1 MRYVANAGMLVSIE
15 GASFLIDAPTR
26 DGITPYETSPADE
39 RTRLEEA
46 KPPYDDVDAILVT
59 HWHEDHFSPE
69 AVAAHLGRNPRAVF
83 ISSPEVV
90 TRLRAARPD
99 LAANRIR
106 AVLPP
111 PGQSEEVT
119 VGGVTV
125 RVLRIR
131 HNPTRRLPEQHV
143 GFLIGTRATV
153 LHVGDGDPAPDNFTL
168 LRTLPQVDTALLPF
182 WYVLDEA
189 NRRFV
194 ATSIAP
200 RRIVG
205 MHLATCRRR
214 RGCPQAAGRW
224 RRGRSAA
231 GARVA
236 GASRALNGAASLLRR
251 SRAGQTRGSSGAH
264 TPRVPPSQGR
274 DTFQR
279 PSGERSGY
287 GTPADARSSV
297 PRAAARNEA
306 VLSLITSGPT
316 PLAVHRRS
324 RISNCA
330 AARTICT
337 RPSTTS
343 AVDCRCSVKRE
354 PSTTTLLQPFARRL
368 RRS

>member
-1 MRYVANAGMLVSIE
+1 MRGRQRLCVTAALVTLVGNPPAVDAAQDEVPLRYVANAGMLVSIE
-15 GASFLIDAPTR
+15 GARFLIDAPTR
-26 DGITPYETSPADE
+26 DGISPYETSPADE

-46 KPPYDDVDAILVT
+46 KPPYDAIDAILVT

-69 AVAAHLGRNPRAVF
+69 AAAAHLDRNPRAVF

-99 LAANRIR
+99 LPADRVR
-106 AVLPP
+106 AVLPA

-153 LHVGDGDPAPDNFTL
+153 LHVGDADPAPDNFTL
-168 LRTLPQVDTALLPF
+168 LRALPKIDTALLPF

-205 MHLATCRRR
+205 MHLP
-214 RGCPQAAGRW
+214 RGDAAEV
-224 RRGRSAA
+224 
-231 GARVA
+231 ARKL
-236 GASRALNGAASLLRR
+236 RAASVEVDL
-251 SRAGQTRGSSGAH
+251 
-264 TPRVPPSQGR
+264 PPE
-274 DTFQR
+274 
-279 PSGERSGY
+279 P
-287 GTPADARSSV
+287 GTP
-297 PRAAARNEA
+297 
-306 VLSLITSGPT
+306 VL
-316 PLAVHRRS
+316 R
-324 RISNCA
+324 
-330 AARTICT
+330 
-337 RPSTTS
+337 
-343 AVDCRCSVKRE
+343 KR
-354 PSTTTLLQPFARRL
+354 
-368 RRS
+368 